1 MAIEVD
7 GLVKSYKTVTAVDGV
22 SFEVPDG
29 QLFAFL
35 GANGAGK
42 STTIGCLT
50 TLLRADAGSVR
61 VAGYDVSVQSERVRS
76 RIGVVFQRSLLDD
89 GLTVR
94 ENLALRATLSLV
106 DRHVFS
112 ERLAE
117 LSLLIELDEF
127 LDRPYG
133 RLSGGQRRRADI
145 ARALMHEPS
154 ILFLDEPTAGLDP
167 ASRVAVWAAIDRL
180 RSERG
185 LTVFL
190 TTHYMAETEEAD
202 QVTIIDAG
210 RVVASGTPTQ
220 LRSRDSRSVLTV
232 TTRDPDALSGLAI
245 RGGLGA
251 SREGDVVTIEVPDA
265 RAARHLLAA
274 HGEDVLDFEFRHGR
288 MDDVF
293 LALTGRG
300 EMVGDAA

>member
-50 TLLRADAGSVR
+50 TLLRADAGTVR
-61 VAGYDVSVQSERVRS
+61 VAGHDVSTHSEQVRA

-89 GLTVR
+89 DLTVR
-94 ENLALRATLSLV
+94 ENLALRATLSLI
-106 DRHVFS
+106 DRQRFS
-112 ERLAE
+112 RRLGE
-117 LSLLIELDEF
+117 LSLLIELEDV

-190 TTHYMAETEEAD
+190 TTHYMAETEDAD

-210 RVVASGTPTQ
+210 RVVASGTPTE
-220 LRSRDSRSVLTV
+220 LRARHSPSVLTI
-232 TTRDPDALSGLAI
+232 TTRDPDAMTGLAA
-245 RGGLGA
+245 RGGLSARRDG
-251 SREGDVVTIEVPDA
+251 GILTIEVPDA
-265 RAARHLLAA
+265 RAARHLLVA
-274 HGEDVLDFEFRHGR
+274 HGDDVLDFEFRHGR

-300 EMVGDAA
+300 MLDQDAA